1 MGPGGRLPAPPPK
14 YRRRAAERIAPCLG
28 AGASARRPPLCP
40 WRRKEK
46 KPPIRDAS
54 VQKLAPSLGAALRT
68 TSGRRRCFA
77 RAARAKTEREEK
89 GDRSRW
95 RNFPA
100 CGALNWLAC
109 GAFRS
114 ACAARREPGQSARP
128 AAPLCYSRL
137 TRARSRGELA
147 CFQKRICSR
156 SVCCCAA
163 DRLTGRLP
171 FVFCFLL
178 VVARQAVCH
187 NV

>member
-1 MGPGGRLPAPPPK
+1 MARPLLSPPPRK
-14 YRRRAAERIAPCLG
+14 KEKQHRRFCNKAFALSLSRSLVNNERREMLLYESS
-28 AGASARRPPLCP
+28 ASAN
-40 WRRKEK
+40 
-46 KPPIRDAS
+46 
-54 VQKLAPSLGAALRT
+54 Q
-68 TSGRRRCFA
+68 A
-77 RAARAKTEREEK
+77 RRAKTEREEK

-114 ACAARREPGQSARP
+114 ACGARREPGQSVRP

-137 TRARSRGELA
+137 IRARSRGELA
-147 CFQKRICSR
+147 CVQKRIRSR
-156 SVCCCAA
+156 SACCCAG
-163 DRLTGRLP
+163 DRLAGRLL

-187 NV
+187 SA

>member
-1 MGPGGRLPAPPPK
+1 MGAGPRCAVPPCALGGERKKPQSFCAEACALSRRSAFVNNERPEVLLCESSASET
-14 YRRRAAERIAPCLG
+14 RARRA
-28 AGASARRPPLCP
+28 
-40 WRRKEK
+40 
-46 KPPIRDAS
+46 
-54 VQKLAPSLGAALRT
+54 
-68 TSGRRRCFA
+68 
-77 RAARAKTEREEK
+77 

-114 ACAARREPGQSARP
+114 ACGARREPGQSARP

-137 TRARSRGELA
+137 IRVRSRGELA
-147 CFQKRICSR
+147 CVQKRIRSR
-156 SVCCCAA
+156 SACCCAG
-163 DRLTGRLP
+163 DRLAGRLP

-187 NV
+187 SV